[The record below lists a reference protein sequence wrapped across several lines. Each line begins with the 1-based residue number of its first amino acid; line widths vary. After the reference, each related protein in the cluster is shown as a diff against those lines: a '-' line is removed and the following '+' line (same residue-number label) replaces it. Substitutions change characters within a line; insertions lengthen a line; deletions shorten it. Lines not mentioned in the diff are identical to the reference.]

1 MQIYGFSMNSL
12 PFLPT
17 FVPNLFDMI
26 RFPRLSLHSIFAWV
40 LALLCGINKVAAQ
53 KVWHVAERGDDL
65 NSIALIYSTTTQEL
79 ARLNPHLGANLHV
92 GDTVWLP
99 SLNVYTLSRYHMV
112 SRVETAFSIAHRYGI
127 SLQKLLKANPSIYAE
142 NLKTGTVLSIPPN
155 EATRNM
161 NPQNVTSNEDENR
174 HKQTHK
180 IEAGETFYGIAQQY
194 NLSVE
199 QLLAANPQID
209 AQSYLIK
216 TGDILNIPV
225 ALTTETEIDATTNT
239 KEKPLSLMRVCVS
252 LPFDDK
258 NKCIKNL
265 CLNYYRGLLEAA
277 NEIKEQGV
285 SMDFYA
291 FRSGTDATQISSAF
305 SKNTS
310 AGCDLLIG
318 PYYPG
323 QLLASERFAEKENA
337 HWLIPFNYSGT
348 AAYQNHRAY
357 AAQPPASYF
366 YSDQAEMLTERF
378 KSRHLILIDNQKL
391 NGALAFEVLKST
403 NQYGYPTV
411 STLKLP
417 LSEKILLK
425 AISTQKPNV
434 LVCDAQRPA
443 DLLRAA
449 RMVEALK
456 ATHPQ
461 ISLSLY
467 WCVESFSTLPYLLS
481 TLPDIEMY
489 VGFAAQHKWSEK
501 EWSKLLPVVRKN
513 FGNDLK
519 REDLLM
525 IALGYDAG
533 HSLLGGLAHGGP
545 NFKNQGTTFKP
556 FSAWSGYASR
566 AAAVFHLSTNGNS
579 TIEN

>member
-1 MQIYGFSMNSL
+1 
-12 PFLPT
+12 
-17 FVPNLFDMI
+17 MI
-26 RFPRLSLHSIFAWV
+26 RLSCPSLRFVFAWA
-40 LALLCGINKVAAQ
+40 LALLCGTNKAVAQ
-53 KVWHVAERGDDL
+53 KAWHVAERGD
-65 NSIALIYSTTTQEL
+65 NVSSIALIYSTTAQEL
-79 ARLNPHLGANLHV
+79 ARLNPHLEANPRV

-112 SRVETAFSIAHRYGI
+112 SRGETAFSIARHYGL
-127 SLQKLLKANPSIYAE
+127 SLQSLLRANPTIQAESLKA
-142 NLKTGTVLSIPPN
+142 GTVLSIPQN
-155 EATRNM
+155 DGTQNRDVQNTNKEAGE
-161 NPQNVTSNEDENR
+161 NPQT
-174 HKQTHK
+174 QTHK
-180 IEAGETFYGIAQQY
+180 VEAGETFYGIARQY

-209 AQSYLIK
+209 AQSYIIK

-225 ALTTETEIDATTNT
+225 TLTEQSGTEVATNT
-239 KEKPLSLMRVCVS
+239 KDEPLNPMRVCVS

-258 NKCIKNL
+258 NNSIKSL

-285 SMDFYA
+285 SMDFYT
-291 FRSGTDATQISSAF
+291 FSSGTDAVQISSAF
-305 SKNTS
+305 SKNAP
-310 AGCDLLIG
+310 AGCDWLIG

-323 QLLASERFAEKENA
+323 QLLTFERFAEKENA
-337 HWLIPFNYSGT
+337 RWLIPFDYSGT

-357 AAQPPASYF
+357 AARPPASYF
-366 YSDQAEMLTERF
+366 YSDQAELLAEKF
-378 KSRHLILIDNQKL
+378 KSRHLILTDNQRQDESI
-391 NGALAFEVLKST
+391 ALEILKST
-403 NQYGYPTV
+403 KRNGSPTV

-417 LSEKILLK
+417 LSEKSLLK

-467 WCVESFSTLPYLLS
+467 WCVENFSTLPYLLS

-489 VGFAAQHKWSEK
+489 VGFATQHKWGEK
-501 EWSKLLPVVRKN
+501 EWSRLLPVVRKH
-513 FGNDLK
+513 FGSNLK
-519 REDLLM
+519 REDLFM

-533 HSLLGGLAHGGP
+533 HSLLGGLAHSGP
-545 NFKNQGTTFKP
+545 NFKNQGTTFRP
-556 FSAWSGYASR
+556 FSAWSGYTGR
-566 AAAVFHLSTNGNS
+566 AAAFFHLSTNGNS